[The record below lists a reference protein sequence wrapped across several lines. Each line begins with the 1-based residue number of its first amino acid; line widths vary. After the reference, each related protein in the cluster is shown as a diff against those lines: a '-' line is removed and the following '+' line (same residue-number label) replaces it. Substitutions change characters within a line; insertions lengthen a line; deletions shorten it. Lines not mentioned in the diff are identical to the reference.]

1 MKTLT
6 KAAIIHVYGRVQGV
20 GFRFFT
26 ERKAK
31 ELNIK
36 GFVKNRPDGSV
47 YIEAEGEPQQLA
59 LFIEWCKSGPSW
71 ARVQDVVVADVPPLS
86 RLSFEIR

>member
-1 MKTLT
+1 MT
-6 KAAIIHVYGRVQGV
+6 KAAIIQVYGRVQGV

-47 YIEAEGEPQQLA
+47 HIEAEGEPQQLE
-59 LFIEWCKSGPSW
+59 LFIEWCRSGPSW
-71 ARVQDVVVADVPPLS
+71 ARVQDVVVADVPPLN
-86 RLSFEIR
+86 RISFEIR